1 MAQRMKPPAYA
12 FKLSKRFS
20 GNTVKSWR
28 NGCASVPLCRMGC
41 SSCESRSGAGCAM
54 RPDRCARRPRL
65 PVAPWRCAGAVVA
78 AETIGPS
85 RRAKS
90 RHESHDQ
97 QRLIAQS
104 GNGHPQAA
112 EADCGKTLG
121 HDESY
126 GPSCSLDV
134 VACFT
139 ASFVVNFV
147 CPIPDRLFRNVVL
160 RIALGKRIRPALA
173 YKVHLTTATDGVFRS
188 GRRDLHGRSAAIE
201 RARRQSG
208 PIGAYR

>member
-1 MAQRMKPPAYA
+1 MKI
-12 FKLSKRFS
+12 
-20 GNTVKSWR
+20 WR

-90 RHESHDQ
+90 RHESHDR

-121 HDESY
+121 HDESH
-126 GPSCSLDV
+126 GPSCGLDV

-139 ASFVVNFV
+139 AAFVVNVV

-160 RIALGKRIRPALA
+160 RIALGKRIRPALGIQGA
-173 YKVHLTTATDGVFRS
+173 VDHRCLPRDGVFRS
-188 GRRDLHGRSAAIE
+188 GWRDLHGRSAAIE
-201 RARRQSG
+201 RAPRQSG